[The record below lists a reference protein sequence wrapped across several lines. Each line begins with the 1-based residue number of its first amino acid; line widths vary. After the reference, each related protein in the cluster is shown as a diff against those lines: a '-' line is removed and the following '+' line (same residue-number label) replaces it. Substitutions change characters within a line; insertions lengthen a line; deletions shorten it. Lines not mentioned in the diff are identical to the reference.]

1 MAHAMARVRMPR
13 LLALVAAA
21 AAIALAAA
29 ASAQTAPGTPGALIY
44 GGNGTVTL
52 DGTAVNG
59 ADITAT
65 DANGVAFE
73 AAWDT
78 AGWSVEV
85 TANSQISFTVNGQP
99 VADPV
104 ASGRAGSVQS
114 ATLAA
119 ATPAD
124 NGDLL
129 GDEDDSGADDGSM
142 MGADGADD
150 GNGDLLGDEDGGDL
164 LGGDDDNGDSMMGDD
179 SDSMMGDGDDSDS
192 MMGDG
197 GDAGSDE
204 GSMSQMPV
212 GGTGGL
218 LGAGNGTDAW
228 VFGLSGVLV
237 LLGLAGAFA
246 AHRKTTHTA

>member
-1 MAHAMARVRMPR
+1 MPR

-29 ASAQTAPGTPGALIY
+29 AAGAQTAPGTPGALIY
-44 GGNGTVTL
+44 GGNGSVTL

-85 TANSQISFTVNGQP
+85 TANSQISFTVNGEP

-119 ATPAD
+119 ATAAPAD

-129 GDEDDSGADDGSM
+129 GDDGDDAGSDDGSM
-142 MGADGADD
+142 MQGNGGDD
-150 GNGDLLGDEDGGDL
+150 GDELGDEDGGDL
-164 LGGDDDNGDSMMGDD
+164 LGEDDNG
-179 SDSMMGDGDDSDS
+179 SDSMMGDGDSDS
-192 MMGDG
+192 MMGDDDNG
-197 GDAGSDE
+197 AMMGDGGSDE
-204 GSMSQMPV
+204 GDDSSMSQMPV
-212 GGTGGL
+212 TGTGGL

-228 VFGLSGVLV
+228 VFGLSGALV

-246 AHRKTTHTA
+246 AHRKATHTA

>member
-1 MAHAMARVRMPR
+1 MPR

-21 AAIALAAA
+21 AAIMLAAAA

-52 DGTAVNG
+52 DGTATNG
-59 ADITAT
+59 AAIVAT
-65 DANGVAFE
+65 DANGASFN

-85 TANSQISFTVNGQP
+85 TPNSEISFTVNGQP
-99 VADPV
+99 VADSV
-104 ASGRAGSVQS
+104 NSGRAGSVQS
-114 ATLAA
+114 ATLS
-119 ATPAD
+119 ATTPAPEPEAD

-129 GDEDDSGADDGSM
+129 GGDDGDDAGDGSM
-142 MGADGADD
+142 MSGDD
-150 GNGDLLGDEDGGDL
+150 GDSDADGGDL
-164 LGGDDDNGDSMMGDD
+164 LGDDTDDGSMMSGDED
-179 SDSMMGDGDDSDS
+179 GSMMGDGDDSSMSDGDSGS

-197 GDAGSDE
+197 SDGGDD
-204 GSMSQMPV
+204 GSMSQLPV

-218 LGAGNGTDAW
+218 LGAGSGTDAW
-228 VFGLSGVLV
+228 VFGLSGALV

-246 AHRKTTHTA
+246 AHRKTTTHTA